1 MKTAKRRKLR
11 TRDYLKRL
19 FESLQF
25 IDDCNSVVHG
35 SVKDMDRSL
44 GQAAEEFKL
53 KWDRSK
59 DWKNG
64 VHLGVNLDRKRHQ
77 RRKGERSVSASK
89 ETVEITSKG
98 EEKDCGLSAPGNI
111 TIRSGTA

>member
-1 MKTAKRRKLR
+1 MYGSPNS
-11 TRDYLKRL
+11 TRS

-35 SVKDMDRSL
+35 NVKDMDKAL

-59 DWKNG
+59 DWKNQT
-64 VHLGVNLDRKRHQ
+64 HLGVNLDRKRHQ
-77 RRKGERSVSASK
+77 KFREGKVNAAFQLVRRLTRLPPRQRGE
-89 ETVEITSKG
+89 
-98 EEKDCGLSAPGNI
+98 
-111 TIRSGTA
+111 